1 MTEQTKKQLI
11 IWLLSGCFLI
21 FSMVVVGGIT
31 RLTGSGLSITEW
43 RVVTGTIPP
52 LNQHQWQEAF
62 DKYKLTPQFQK
73 LNFNF
78 SISEFKNIFFW
89 EYLHRLIGRLIGVVF
104 AIPFIYF
111 LWKKKLSP
119 EWMRKS
125 LLLFALGGLQ
135 GFIGWYMVKSGL
147 TERTSVSH
155 YRLAVH
161 LITAFITFGVALWFA
176 LQLASPPNP
185 LSKREGVND
194 RRSYSSAVTRHS
206 SILIKW
212 ILGFVMLQIVYG
224 AFVAGL
230 HAGKIA
236 NTFPTMDGEW
246 IPSGI
251 FAMSPKGLNFFE
263 NVLTVQ
269 FIHRLL
275 AFLILICVTILW
287 IQSRKKDF
295 SIQQKKAANICLLA
309 VTIQFLLGV
318 FTLLYKAPITLA
330 ALHQIGG
337 FFLFSSVIVA
347 MFFFQHSVERPKPM
361 VKNI

>member
-1 MTEQTKKQLI
+1 MTEQTRKQCI

-43 RVVTGTIPP
+43 KVVTGTIPP
-52 LNQHQWQEAF
+52 LDQQQWQEAF
-62 DKYKLTPQFQK
+62 DKYKLTPQFLK
-73 LNFNF
+73 LNHNF
-78 SISEFKNIFFW
+78 SLSDFKNIFFW
-89 EYLHRLIGRLIGVVF
+89 EYLHRLIGRLIGIVFVV
-104 AIPFIYF
+104 PFVYF
-111 LWKKKLSP
+111 LSKKKLTP
-119 EWMRKS
+119 EWVRKS
-125 LLLFALGGLQ
+125 VLLFVLGGLQ

-155 YRLAVH
+155 YRLAIH
-161 LITAFITFGVALWFA
+161 LITAFITFGVTLWFA
-176 LQLASPPNP
+176 LQLMFQQMTDDKVQMSNNGFITPSL
-185 LSKREGVND
+185 LS
-194 RRSYSSAVTRHS
+194 
-206 SILIKW
+206 KW
-212 ILGFVMLQIVYG
+212 ILSFVMLQIIYG

-251 FAMSPKGLNFFE
+251 LSMPPLWINFFE

-269 FIHRLL
+269 FIHRVL
-275 AFLILICVTILW
+275 ACVIVISVATLW
-287 IQSRKKDF
+287 IQSRKKF
-295 SIQQKKAANICLLA
+295 FPMYYKQAASFCLLA
-309 VTIQFLLGV
+309 VIIQFLLGI
-318 FTLLYKAPITLA
+318 FTLLYNVPITLA

-347 MFFFQHSVERPKPM
+347 MFFFRFPSE
-361 VKNI
+361 VKTTNAKDI